1 MEKTSNASQTANR
14 NETIAQ
20 TVGGN
25 SKYSKKGMILIKT
38 FKPLLLFLLIFYSAK
53 VQAQRIILV
62 DSITKAPLSFVAIE
76 FEDSGFYSSISGEFD
91 LKMVISDSLKIRL
104 LGYKT
109 KKYKTSTLKDTI
121 FLQANSYQLDE
132 VTLTRNQDKT
142 KNIKFLKGAKSFGS
156 WPLQPKSEI
165 ITSIKPSEEIKN
177 HYVDKIIIPFSKV
190 IEKKE
195 LKNKKIKAYVRIHI
209 YNSINN
215 NISESLYSSP
225 PKDVNSFTKD
235 IVTFDISDEMILLNE
250 NGIFIGL
257 ELIGYYL
264 DSKAHERAN
273 SVIRPQLTSKTNDYF
288 KSNSFLRFVFKNYE
302 ELVPLNEMINKENP
316 SGKVMCRNL
325 NIGLELSK

>member
-1 MEKTSNASQTANR
+1 
-14 NETIAQ
+14 
-20 TVGGN
+20 
-25 SKYSKKGMILIKT
+25 MILIKT
-38 FKPLLLFLLIFYSAK
+38 FKPLLLFLSIFYSAK
-53 VQAQRIILV
+53 VEAQKIIVV
-62 DSITKAPLSFVAIE
+62 DSITKAPLSFVAVE
-76 FEDSGFYSSISGEFD
+76 YDNTGFYTSIDGEFD

-121 FLQANSYQLDE
+121 FLQPNSYQLDE
-132 VTLTRNQDKT
+132 VILTRKQDKT

-156 WPLQPKSEI
+156 LPLNPKSEI
-165 ITSIKPSEEIKN
+165 ITSINPSDEIKN
-177 HYVDKIIIPFSKV
+177 YFLDKIIIPFSKV

-195 LKNKKIKAYVRIHI
+195 FKNTKIKAYVRIHI

-235 IVTFDISDEMILLNE
+235 LVTFDISDQMIVLNE

-264 DSKAHERAN
+264 DSKAYEKAN
-273 SVIRPQLTSKTNDYF
+273 SVIRPQLTSKRNDYF

-302 ELVPLNEMINKENP
+302 ELVPLNEIMKKANP
-316 SGKVMCRNL
+316 NGKVLYRNL